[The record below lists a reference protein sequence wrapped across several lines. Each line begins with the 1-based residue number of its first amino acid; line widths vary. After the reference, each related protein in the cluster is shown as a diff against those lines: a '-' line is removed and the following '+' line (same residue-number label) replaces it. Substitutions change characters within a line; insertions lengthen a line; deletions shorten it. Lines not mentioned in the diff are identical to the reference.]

1 MEIDFRNKEVPVDLK
16 TPGGPR
22 RHFTYANVMSTLAV
36 FLVVAGGTA
45 MAAAV
50 KSSKDIAPQAVLNS
64 DVKKESLKSNRLKD
78 GKAVK
83 GADVIDDSLS
93 GDDIDEATLDVEG
106 GGPPSG
112 PAGGRL
118 AGNYPNPTI
127 APDSVGNA
135 EIAADSVGSSEVAP
149 SVIGADELDTIHE
162 HFGPATNI
170 TDTTAHDGSYSLSS
184 ASVSCGA
191 GEDLLSVSVDW
202 AASGGH
208 NERNTV
214 GVSTINRGEPDS
226 ATVEVNYDG
235 GPTTATYQPVA
246 TCIF

>member
-106 GGPPSG
+106 GGPPVARPAAGWRATTRTRRSLPTRSATRRSPPTRSAVPRSRRASSAPTSSTRSTSTSG
-112 PAGGRL
+112 RPPTSPTRRRTMAPTASPRRASPAVRARICSASPSTGPRR
-118 AGNYPNPTI
+118 
-127 APDSVGNA
+127 
-135 EIAADSVGSSEVAP
+135 AATTSATRWASQRSIEVNRTARP
-149 SVIGADELDTIHE
+149 SRST
-162 HFGPATNI
+162 
-170 TDTTAHDGSYSLSS
+170 TTADRPPPPIS
-184 ASVSCGA
+184 
-191 GEDLLSVSVDW
+191 
-202 AASGGH
+202 
-208 NERNTV
+208 R
-214 GVSTINRGEPDS
+214 
-226 ATVEVNYDG
+226 
-235 GPTTATYQPVA
+235 
-246 TCIF
+246 

>member
-1 MEIDFRNKEVPVDLK
+1 
-16 TPGGPR
+16 
-22 RHFTYANVMSTLAV
+22 MSTLAV

-93 GDDIDEATLDVEG
+93 GDDIDEATLDCRRGRTAERPG
-106 GGPPSG
+106 RRR
-112 PAGGRL
+112 AGRRLPEPDDRSRLGRQRGDRRRL
-118 AGNYPNPTI
+118 GRQFR
-127 APDSVGNA
+127 GRA
-135 EIAADSVGSSEVAP
+135 ERHRRRRARHDPRA
-149 SVIGADELDTIHE
+149 LR
-162 HFGPATNI
+162 PATNI